1 MYILLD
7 TNLVIGYYLRRAL
20 NHKTAADRI
29 RIIVDSVRTGR
40 SDHFLY
46 IPNFVIAEVF
56 SCFAKYSFGQA
67 NRHVQKNGGTID
79 TRIYNHLCEQFHKD
93 IHNGLVFYQLELNRY
108 HVLGIDLVAPIDH
121 YFKIQKKNKFSTPAG
136 TFDQLLVS
144 MSVHLGHVHGTE
156 KVALLTADRRLAQLV
171 AKCRKPIPK
180 ATIDKL
186 KLSRAQDVAGKAFS
200 PAIFPEAL
208 NLETCTPAQLAA
220 SLGAWPLPVGALR
233 SRYVH
238 DG

>member
-29 RIIVDSVRTGR
+29 RTLVDSVRTGR
-40 SDHFLY
+40 CEHFLY

-67 NRHVQKNGGTID
+67 NRHVSKNGGTID
-79 TRIYNHLCEQFHKD
+79 TRIYNRLCDQFHKD
-93 IHNGLVFYQLELNRY
+93 IHNGRVFYQLELNRY

-121 YFKIQKKNKFSTPAG
+121 YFKIQKKSKYSTPAG

-156 KVALLTADRRLAQLV
+156 NVTMLTADRRLAQLV
-171 AKCRKPIPK
+171 SKCRKPIPK
-180 ATIDKL
+180 ATMEKL

-200 PAIFPEAL
+200 PAIFPEAI
-208 NLETCTPAQLAA
+208 NLETCSSTELEGT
-220 SLGAWPLPVGALR
+220 LGAWPLFVGPLEG
-233 SRYVH
+233 RYVH